1 MTDGPLTLEADR
13 RHLWHPYTQHGAA
26 DPPIEITRA
35 DGAYLFDNGNRAI
48 FDAISSWWVTLH
60 GHTQPNISAAIAH
73 QAQTLEQVIFA
84 GFTHAPAVQLATEL
98 VRRVPA
104 GLTRVFFSDD
114 GSTAVEVAVKIAL
127 QHWINRG
134 ETRRL
139 IVALENAYHG
149 DTFGAMSVSARGL
162 FTEPFTKHLFEV
174 ARLPD
179 PVRQDVVGALEMLIA
194 DREPDIAAVIVE
206 PMLLGAGGMRMWSAG
221 SLRGIRA
228 LTAAHGI
235 PLIADEVLTGFGRT
249 GPLFAC
255 EHAAVSPD
263 LLCLSKGLTGG
274 FVPLGATLATEQL
287 FDSFLSDDR
296 SRTLFHGHSY
306 TANPIA
312 CAAGVASLALLDDR
326 SAERR
331 RAIGRA
337 HRAAA
342 IRLEALPGVRNVRVL
357 GTVLAMELFTRDA
370 GYLSTIGPAL
380 GRFAL
385 ERGVL
390 LRPLGNTVY
399 VLPPYCA
406 TDADLAC
413 AYDTIAEFVLSI
425 AESTVR

>member
-1 MTDGPLTLEADR
+1 MTGLAFDVLGADR
-13 RHLWHPYTQHGAA
+13 HHVWHPYTQHGAA
-26 DPPIEITRA
+26 DPPIPIVRA
-35 DGAYLFDNGNRAI
+35 EGAYLVDDQGREI

-60 GHTQPNISAAIAH
+60 GHAHPDIVHAIAS

-84 GFTHAPAVQLATEL
+84 GFTHEPAARLAAALLERAPV
-98 VRRVPA
+98 
-104 GLTRVFFSDD
+104 GLERVFFSDD

-127 QHWINRG
+127 QYWVNRG
-134 ETRRL
+134 EPRRT

-162 FTEPFTKHLFEV
+162 FTEPFENLLFGV

-179 PVRQDVVGALEMLIA
+179 PVANDVVSALEAMIA
-194 DREPDIAAVIVE
+194 QREREIAAVIVE
-206 PMLLGAGGMRMWSAG
+206 PMLMGAGGMRMWSAG
-221 SLRGIRA
+221 ALRGIRE

-263 LLCLSKGLTGG
+263 LMCLSKGITGG
-274 FVPLGATLATEQL
+274 FLPLGATLVTNEL
-287 FDSFLSDDR
+287 FESFTSRDR
-296 SRTLFHGHSY
+296 ARTLFHGHSY

-312 CAAGVASLALLDDR
+312 CAAGVASLALLDEN
-326 SAERR
+326 SVERR
-331 RAIGRA
+331 REIGWS

-342 IRLEALPGVRNVRVL
+342 TGLQLLDGVRNVRVL
-357 GTVLAMELFTRDA
+357 GTVMALDLVSRDA
-370 GYLSTIGPAL
+370 GYLSTMGPAL

-385 ERGVL
+385 QRGVL

-399 VLPPYCA
+399 ILPPYCS
-406 TDADLAC
+406 TDDDLAR
-413 AYDTIAEFVLSI
+413 AYDAVADFVDSLGDS
-425 AESTVR
+425 R